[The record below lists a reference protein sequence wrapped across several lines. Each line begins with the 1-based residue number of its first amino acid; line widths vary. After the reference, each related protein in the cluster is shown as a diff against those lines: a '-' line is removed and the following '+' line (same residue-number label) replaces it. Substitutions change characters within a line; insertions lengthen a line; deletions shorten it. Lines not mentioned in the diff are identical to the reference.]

1 MKTKI
6 FILITLLLAATAV
19 SAQTFLYTHNRTHTG
34 QDANSHNTFTFR
46 STVSSGDM
54 VLLHNVANTR
64 TNAERRFRNGQPLT
78 QRILLG
84 QEQLLEPDNWTWNR
98 TRSIV
103 NNAFSA
109 AEKQRVRGSFL
120 TTSMVIDTNTGRVV
134 EVEFHFLANS
144 GFATIPV
151 SVYRRI
157 ELELKNQIWFTPTA
171 VGRSLNFTRR
181 TWTQEVR

>member
-1 MKTKI
+1 M
-6 FILITLLLAATAV
+6 ATTAL
-19 SAQTFLYTHNRTHTG
+19 AQTFLYTHNGTHTG
-34 QDANSHNTFTFR
+34 QDANGSTFTYR
-46 STVSSGDM
+46 SVIDGAL
-54 VLLHNVANTR
+54 VHLHNVANTK

-84 QEQLLEPDNWTWNR
+84 QERLLEPDNWTWNR
-98 TRSIV
+98 SRSIV

-109 AEKQRVRGSFL
+109 DERRRVTGCEL
-120 TTSMVIDTNTGRVV
+120 LVDLIIDSNTGRIM
-134 EVEFHFLANS
+134 EVEFSFLANS

-171 VGRSLNFTRR
+171 VGRSLNFIARG
-181 TWTQEVR
+181 WSQEVR